1 VRHACIG
8 CMSPVVAHDECG
20 PSLSAQMRLRLHCP
34 CMRAVPCQELHERKG
49 GVEQRLQPLCV
60 PGRGRSARARQ
71 VQDALR
77 ERAQPLDLLC
87 VAARG
92 RPRGAGGPGPDPLPA
107 LPDLARLP
115 GVHAWAPQ
123 RLQHSLRQRPA
134 AALPDLAAC
143 LLRTGAAA
151 LFPGAEQAAEQ
162 TAAAARAGEARGQG
176 GAPGAAGGEAAVAGQ
191 QGGPAARRAAPD
203 QPTGTRTGPG
213 ARPAGAHAAHEDGVP
228 AGVLAAV
235 HEWLGAQACAFA
247 GASGPLTE
255 PDMVTA

>member
-1 VRHACIG
+1 
-8 CMSPVVAHDECG
+8 
-20 PSLSAQMRLRLHCP
+20 
-34 CMRAVPCQELHERKG
+34 MRAVPCQELHERKG

-87 VAARG
+87 MAARG
-92 RPRGAGGPGPDPLPA
+92 RPRGAGGPDPDPLPA
-107 LPDLARLP
+107 LPDLAGLP

-123 RLQHSLRQRPA
+123 RLQHSCCQRPP

-143 LLRTGAAA
+143 LLRAGAAA
-151 LFPGAEQAAEQ
+151 LFPGAEQAAEPAG
-162 TAAAARAGEARGQG
+162 AAESVGEARGQG
-176 GAPGAAGGEAAVAGQ
+176 GAPGVASGEAAERVQRGS
-191 QGGPAARRAAPD
+191 PTVRRSVPD
-203 QPTGTRTGPG
+203 Q
-213 ARPAGAHAAHEDGVP
+213 PAGAHAVPGLRRAGADAAHEQGVP

-247 GASGPLTE
+247 GEFGLSTE
-255 PDMVTA
+255 PHVATA